1 KIVILRHGL
10 MFSQPITTRAVEP
23 ISVFGKQPWVWPVQR
38 VHTNPATGVR
48 QAHQEEDIALHHY
61 QIPHHF
67 FTMAQQVLGQLQEEL
82 VHYKGTP
89 VSVMELSHRSKDFGN
104 IIDATE
110 KVVRELLGVPD
121 NYRVLLMHGGGTGQ
135 FAAVPLNLMSRT
147 GKADYIVTGS
157 WSSKAAQEAAKYG
170 TVNCVLP
177 KSVEFQS
184 VPDVPEGVPLVCDV
198 SSNYFTRPIDVSKF
212 GLLYGGAQKNIG
224 CAGVTLVIVR
234 EDLITNPLPV
244 CPTVLDYT
252 VMAKNKSLYN
262 TPPTFPIHV
271 MGEVL
276 AWVKKEGGVKEM
288 ERRSV
293 EKSRMIYSIV
303 DESNGFYS
311 SVVTPSSR
319 SRVNVVFRVGEDGGN
334 EELETKFVDQAT
346 QCGLL
351 SLKGHRSVGGIRASL
366 YNAITV
372 DDVHRLAEFMKKFL
386 QENKV

>member
-1 KIVILRHGL
+1 
-10 MFSQPITTRAVEP
+10 
-23 ISVFGKQPWVWPVQR
+23 
-38 VHTNPATGVR
+38 
-48 QAHQEEDIALHHY
+48 
-61 QIPHHF
+61 
-67 FTMAQQVLGQLQEEL
+67 MAQQVLGQLQEEL

-177 KSVEFQS
+177 KSERYTGVPDRSCWKLDPEASYVYYCDNETVEGVEFQS